1 MIRTGEVGGESAT
14 GFFKTGS
21 ESEAG
26 SLVVDFA
33 SETGSTKSVLIFL
46 GDGFLKVSFGS
57 VVPEPEA
64 ASLEVSSELVAGPF
78 KDVLAAERRGTAM
91 RRGATAA
98 GMQ

>member
-33 SETGSTKSVLIFL
+33 SETCSTKSVLIFF
-46 GDGFLKVSFGS
+46 GDGLLKVSFVSEVPGPGAGSLEPKKLKTDGIGGGILGS
-57 VVPEPEA
+57 VP
-64 ASLEVSSELVAGPF
+64 
-78 KDVLAAERRGTAM
+78 LAA
-91 RRGATAA
+91 
-98 GMQ
+98 